1 MHGEPAWN
9 SHTGV
14 SIFVNLALH
23 TIGMV
28 IKDKLY
34 ERRVD
39 PHNPFDLA
47 WYWFE
52 YDASRLSQIT
62 IVVLAV
68 GILVG
73 IAKWVFR

>member
-1 MHGEPAWN
+1 LN
-9 SHTGV
+9 LLTTV

-23 TIGMV
+23 TIERV
-28 IKDKLY
+28 SNVKIY
-34 ERRVD
+34 ERPVD
-39 PHNPFDLA
+39 EENPFDLLV
-47 WYWFE
+47 YWFE

-62 IVVLAV
+62 TVVLAV